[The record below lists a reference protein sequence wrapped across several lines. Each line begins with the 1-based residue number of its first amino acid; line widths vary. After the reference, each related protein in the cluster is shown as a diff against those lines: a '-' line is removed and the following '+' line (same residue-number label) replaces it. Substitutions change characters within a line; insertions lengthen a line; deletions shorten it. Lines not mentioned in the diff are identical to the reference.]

1 MSNLLKIKLL
11 LDEASAKDKL
21 NTAIF
26 FKSGL
31 GQYSEHDK
39 FNGVSVP
46 TLRKIA
52 KNYINLS
59 LDEILILIQ
68 SPINEERLL
77 ALIILTKKYELGDKS
92 LRKQLYDFYI
102 NNIKYIN
109 NWNLVDSSA
118 HLIIGRHLFDLDK
131 SILYSLAESNIMWER
146 RISIVSTWFFIK
158 NHQFKWT
165 LKVAEKLLSDKE
177 DLIHK
182 AVGWM
187 LREVG
192 KRDKEALKSFLDMY
206 VTRMPRTM
214 LRYAIEKLS
223 EDERKYYLL
232 YR

>member
-1 MSNLLKIKLL
+1 VSNLLKIKLL

>member
-1 MSNLLKIKLL
+1 VSNLLKIKLL

-26 FKSGL
+26 FKSGP

-59 LDEILILIQ
+59 LDEILILLQ

-77 ALIILTKKYELGDKS
+77 ALIILTKKYDLGDKS
-92 LRKQLYDFYI
+92 LRKQLYEFYI

-118 HLIIGRHLFDLDK
+118 HLIIGRHLFDSDK
-131 SILYSLAESNIMWER
+131 SIIYSLAESKIMWER

-192 KRDKEALKSFLDMY
+192 KRDKEALKSFLDKY
-206 VTRMPRTM
+206 ITQMPRTM